1 MKKRKRI
8 RGLEKRVAALEKT
21 VKDQS
26 EIIEGL
32 QFPLRGVERAFETL
46 SHQKQAVSAP
56 RLPKLTK

>member
-1 MKKRKRI
+1 MKNRKRI
-8 RGLEKRVAALEKT
+8 RGPEKRVAALEKT

-46 SHQKQAVSAP
+46 SHREKAV
-56 RLPKLTK
+56 